1 MFYPSPLLNTF
12 SLLFSI
18 FLLILPLLFSPTHL
32 FIPSLLRS
40 PSSPLPSLVKN
51 QARWVVQFIS
61 DMEALHQETQDD
73 NFSVVIVDFQSE
85 DMDVE
90 RALRES
96 SLPR

>member
-1 MFYPSPLLNTF
+1 MVFFLSSSQQQSSLSLSSSSSVFLYFFLSSSCPPSAP
-12 SLLFSI
+12 
-18 FLLILPLLFSPTHL
+18 P
-32 FIPSLLRS
+32 RS
-40 PSSPLPSLVKN
+40 VKN

-61 DMEALHQETQDD
+61 DMEALRQETQDD

-96 SLPR
+96 LVPR